1 MPLPETSRRLTE
13 AEYLEIE
20 RAAEFRSEFYQGEM
34 FAMAGASPQHSLIS
48 ANVIG
53 EFRHRL
59 KGSQC
64 RAHTPDLRIKIEAT
78 GLCTYPDVSVICGSL
93 QFAEGT
99 KDTVVNPT
107 VLVEVLSESTEA
119 YDRGRKFEHYRQI
132 PSLRE
137 YLLIRQTEPRVEQ
150 FIRQA
155 EGRWLLNETT
165 GMDKSLDLPSL
176 GITVPLAE
184 IFAEVDFA
192 PAPIRPPT
200 PR

>member
-34 FAMAGASPQHSLIS
+34 FAMTGASPQHTLIT

-64 RAHTPDLRIKIEAT
+64 RVHTPDLRIKIEAT
-78 GLCTYPDVSVICGSL
+78 GLCTYPDVAIICGPL
-93 QFAEGT
+93 QFAQGT

-155 EGRWLLNETT
+155 DGRWLLNESS
-165 GMDKSLDLPSL
+165 GMDKNLDLPSL
-176 GITVPLAE
+176 AITVPLAE

-192 PAPIRPPT
+192 PGPIRPPA
-200 PR
+200 PQ